1 LGYARLG
8 GLFLVRSADARPG
21 FFRKDFIMR
30 KDLTDITLVVDRSGS
45 MTTIQED
52 AEGGINAFIEEQKKG
67 AGDAVLTLMQFDDEC
82 DFVHR
87 GTPIQ
92 DVPAYTLVPRGMTAL
107 LDAVGKAI
115 NETGARLAAM
125 AEADRP
131 KLVTFV
137 IVTDGRENS
146 SNEFTKAKVKE
157 MVTHQT
163 DVYKW
168 HFLYLGANQDVFS
181 EAGAMGLTASNAANY
196 SGKNVHAAYAATAG
210 KLNMMRGMTS
220 NDAPEELVKT
230 AGGWTDE
237 ERESME

>member
-1 LGYARLG
+1 
-8 GLFLVRSADARPG
+8 
-21 FFRKDFIMR
+21 MR

-45 MTTIQED
+45 MDTIQKD

-67 AGDAVLTLMQFDDEC
+67 VGDARLTLVQFDTEY
-82 DFVHR
+82 DFVHQ
-87 GTPIQ
+87 GLPIQ
-92 DVPAYTLVPRGMTAL
+92 EVPPFKLSPRGGTAL
-107 LDAVGKAI
+107 LDAVGRAI

-125 AEADRP
+125 AELDRP
-131 KLVTFV
+131 KLVVFV
-137 IVTDGRENS
+137 IVTDGGENS
-146 SNEFTKAKVKE
+146 SKEFTKAMVKE

-168 HFLYLGANQDVFS
+168 HFIYLGANQDAFS
-181 EAGAMGLTASNAANY
+181 EAGAMGLTASNIANY
-196 SGKNVHAAYAATAG
+196 SGRKSPQAYAATAG